1 MKRYIT
7 GVWTRWSD
15 GEIEYW
21 KGEPWGK
28 KSDRSVTDRLDLSG
42 LKRCSAWV
50 TRSVT
55 RLADR
60 LRQIIAKVF

>member
-1 MKRYIT
+1 MYGHDGAMVKLNIGKVNLGMK
-7 GVWTRWSD
+7 
-15 GEIEYW
+15 
-21 KGEPWGK
+21 K
-28 KSDRSVTDRLDLSG
+28 VTDRLDLSG